1 MSWTREDVIN
11 KYRLTL
17 KEISDIEFTSD
28 KTRRLRWRELQ
39 KIKKWLESEI
49 CKFNITEE
57 ELD

>member
-39 KIKKWLESEI
+39 RIKKWLESEI

-57 ELD
+57 EL